1 MRLLKRWWQRFWR
14 QSRLNKLVIVGV
26 LAALVPFLLPSVV
39 SWFRP
44 TILKVGVAF
53 YTYERAYL
61 LDGNTKTYFYEKRN
75 LVSDCSLSRIEK
87 RLPRARAKTPDPQSW
102 VSGKFLLENMSDQS
116 ITNLHMSIRTPLLQ
130 STTELL
136 ATPNVEASGKL
147 EAASRDARQTYVI
160 SIAALAPMT
169 SAVLSLKTPIDET
182 LRQFLYVDHRPVT
195 VQVPFVSADQFRPYP
210 PIVSRLNAMK
220 ILNRESLLR
229 TGDETFADEEIEVTM
244 LQSDEPDLR
253 DEEASYRLLPK
264 AILCSEGM
272 AGIW

>member
-1 MRLLKRWWQRFWR
+1 MKLLKGWWQWFWR

-75 LVSDCSLSRIEK
+75 LVNDCSLRRIEQT
-87 RLPRARAKTPDPQSW
+87 LPRGRARTPAPQSW
-102 VSGKFLLENMSDQS
+102 VLGKFLLENVSDQS
-116 ITNLHMSIRTPLLQ
+116 ITNLHVGIRTPLLH
-130 STTELL
+130 STTELI
-136 ATPNVEASGKL
+136 ATPNVQATGKL
-147 EAASRDARQTYVI
+147 ETASHDPRQTFVI

-169 SAVLSLKTPIDET
+169 SAVLSLMTPIDET

-195 VQVPFVSADQFRPYP
+195 VQLPFVSADQFRPYP

-229 TGDETFADEEIEVTM
+229 SDDDKSGDVEIEVTM
-244 LQSDEPDLR
+244 LRSDESDLN
-253 DEEASYRLLPK
+253 DEEVSYSLLPK
-264 AILCSEGM
+264 ATVCSEGM